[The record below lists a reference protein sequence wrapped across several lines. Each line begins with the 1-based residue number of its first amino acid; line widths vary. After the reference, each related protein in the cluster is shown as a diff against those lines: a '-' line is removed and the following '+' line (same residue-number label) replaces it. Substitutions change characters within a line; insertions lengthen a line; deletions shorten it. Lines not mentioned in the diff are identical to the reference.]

1 VARGRLC
8 GAALALQA
16 AQRRKQRFEPH
27 RHARA
32 AAQARDFAYQKS
44 MFPVR
49 RETINTLLLGQHR
62 GSNACWPAPFRST
75 TRFDS

>member
-1 VARGRLC
+1 M
-8 GAALALQA
+8 ALQA

-49 RETINTLLLGQHR
+49 RESIDTLLLRQHR

>member
-1 VARGRLC
+1 MT
-8 GAALALQA
+8 LQA
-16 AQRRKQRFEPH
+16 PQPQRQRFEPQ

-49 RETINTLLLGQHR
+49 RESIDTLLLGQHR

>member
-1 VARGRLC
+1 MT
-8 GAALALQA
+8 LQA
-16 AQRRKQRFEPH
+16 PQPQRQRFEPQ
-27 RHARA
+27 RHARV

-49 RETINTLLLGQHR
+49 REPIDTLLLGQHR

>member
-1 VARGRLC
+1 M
-8 GAALALQA
+8 ALQA
-16 AQRRKQRFEPH
+16 PQPQRQRFEPH

-44 MFPVR
+44 MFPVW
-49 RETINTLLLGQHR
+49 RETIDTLLLRQHR
-62 GSNACWPAPFRST
+62 GSNARWPAPFRST

>member
-1 VARGRLC
+1 M
-8 GAALALQA
+8 ALQA

-49 RETINTLLLGQHR
+49 RETIDTLLLGQHR
-62 GSNACWPAPFRST
+62 GSNARWRAPFRST

>member
-1 VARGRLC
+1 MT
-8 GAALALQA
+8 LQA
-16 AQRRKQRFEPH
+16 PQPQRQRFEPH

-49 RETINTLLLGQHR
+49 RETIDTLLLRQHR
-62 GSNACWPAPFRST
+62 GSNACRPAPFRST